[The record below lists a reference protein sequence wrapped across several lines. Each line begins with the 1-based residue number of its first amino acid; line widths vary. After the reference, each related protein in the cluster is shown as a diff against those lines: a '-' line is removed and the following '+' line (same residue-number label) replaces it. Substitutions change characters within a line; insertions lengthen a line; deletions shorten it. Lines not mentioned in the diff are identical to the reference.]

1 MNQKTRI
8 LIAGCIYG
16 AGNIGDE
23 AILEGLLEYLPKEAV
38 YSVCVQGDG
47 QKFAALGLQPYGTQF
62 WQLVS
67 AVRNCDTVLLGGASL
82 LTDPSGLEYPIGYCS
97 RILRIAAI
105 FGKPCHFIGIGAA
118 TLNSDSVRQV
128 ARRFYPYA
136 ERFYVRNAHS
146 KAALCREIGVSPER
160 VTEICDPAFLLGSKV
175 NPAEG
180 VDILKS
186 IGVQKM
192 AGRPLIGVSV
202 VNEGFE
208 KGRDYKAKIAAICDL
223 LVERLNAEIIF
234 LYSEIREGEF
244 FDQAAS
250 RDVKALMKKPW
261 KEVPP
266 HFFNATTFASIL
278 AGMDCILTMR
288 MHVIILSAVTGT
300 PTATIVREEKVT
312 QILADLDD
320 QAAGS
325 ITSIDVE
332 SVFQHIRAK
341 LANREVHSKHLLNR
355 VAMVSERA
363 VANRPSL
370 GDLLENKQGKGVVFR
385 CLDPFKWF
393 IEKVLAK
400 IIRVLNKKG

>member
-1 MNQKTRI
+1 MNPKSRI

-23 AILEGLLEYLPKEAV
+23 AILEGLLEYLPPDAS
-38 YSVCVQGDG
+38 YSVCVEGDG
-47 QKFAALGLQPYGTQF
+47 RKFVEMGLQPYGTGF
-62 WQLVS
+62 WQLVR

-105 FGKPCHFIGIGAA
+105 FGKPCNFIGIGAA
-118 TLNSDSVRQV
+118 TLNQEHVRAV

-136 ERFYVRNAHS
+136 CRFYVRNAHS
-146 KAALCREIGVSPER
+146 KAALCREIGVAPER
-160 VTEICDPAFLLGSKV
+160 VIEICDPAFLLGSKV
-175 NPAEG
+175 MLAEG
-180 VDILKS
+180 LKVLS
-186 IGVQKM
+186 ANGIQKI

-208 KGRDYKAKIAAICDL
+208 KGRDYKAKLAAISDL
-223 LVERLNAEIIF
+223 LVERLNAQIVF
-234 LYSEIREGEF
+234 VYSEIREGEF

-266 HFFNATTFASIL
+266 EFYDAKTFASIL

-288 MHVIILSAVTGT
+288 MHVIILSAITGT

-320 QAAGS
+320 QAAGHVS
-325 ITSIDVE
+325 TVDVE
-332 SVFQHIRAK
+332 AVVGHIEAK
-341 LANREVHSKHLLNR
+341 LRDRPNQGKKLLER
-355 VAMVSERA
+355 VAIVSERA
-363 VANRPSL
+363 MANRPSL
-370 GDLLENKQGKGVVFR
+370 NDLLENRQAKSLVFR
-385 CLDPFKWF
+385 CFDPIRWF
-393 IEKVLAK
+393 TEKIRAK
-400 IIRVLNKKG
+400 VMRRFA

>member
-1 MNQKTRI
+1 MNQTTKI

-47 QKFAALGLQPYGTQF
+47 KKFAAMGLQPYGTQF

-118 TLNSDSVRQV
+118 TLNSDAVRQV

-136 ERFYVRNAHS
+136 ERFYVRNAYS
-146 KAALCREIGVSPER
+146 KAALCREIGVSPDR

-180 VDILKS
+180 VDVLKS
-186 IGVQKM
+186 IGVQKT

-208 KGRDYKAKIAAICDL
+208 KGRDYKAKIASICDL
-223 LVERLNAEIIF
+223 LVERHNAEIIF

-250 RDVKALMKKPW
+250 RDVKMLMKKPW

-288 MHVIILSAVTGT
+288 MHVIILSAITGT

-320 QAAGS
+320 KPAGHVS
-325 ITSIDVE
+325 TVDVE
-332 SVFQHIRAK
+332 TVVRHIEEK
-341 LANREVHSKHLLNR
+341 LAHREAHGGHLLKR
-355 VAMVSERA
+355 VAMVSDRA
-363 VANRPSL
+363 LANRPSL
-370 GDLLENKQGKGVVFR
+370 LNLMENRQVKGVFFRCIDPILWFAEKVQGKVKR
-385 CLDPFKWF
+385 RLS
-393 IEKVLAK
+393 
-400 IIRVLNKKG
+400 RR

>member
-1 MNQKTRI
+1 MNRKTRI

-16 AGNIGDE
+16 GGNIGDE
-23 AILEGLLEYLPKEAV
+23 AILEGLLEYLPKDAI
-38 YSVCVQGDG
+38 YSVCVEGEG
-47 QKFAALGLQPYGTQF
+47 RKYAALGLQPYGTDF
-62 WQLVS
+62 WQLVR
-67 AVRNCDTVLLGGASL
+67 AVRNSDTVLLGGASL

-105 FGKPCHFIGIGAA
+105 LGKPCNFIGIGAA
-118 TLNSDSVRQV
+118 TLNHEHVRRIAQ
-128 ARRFYPYA
+128 RFYPLA
-136 ERFYVRNAHS
+136 SRFYVRNSHS
-146 KAALCREIGVSPER
+146 KNALCREIGVSPDR
-160 VTEICDPAFLLGSKV
+160 VIEICDPAFLLGSKV
-175 NPAEG
+175 NLAEG
-180 VDILKS
+180 QELLKT
-186 IGVQKM
+186 IGVRRTD
-192 AGRPLIGVSV
+192 GRPLIGVSV

-266 HFFNATTFASIL
+266 NFFDAKTFASIL

-288 MHVIILSAVTGT
+288 MHVIILSAITGT

-320 QAAGS
+320 RAAGHIS
-325 ITSIDVE
+325 SLDVE
-332 SVFQHIRAK
+332 GVFAHIQAK
-341 LANREVHSKHLLNR
+341 LNNRAEHSKHLLSQ

-363 VANRPSL
+363 VTNRPSL
-370 GDLLENKQGKGVVFR
+370 GDLLENKQSKNVVYRWF
-385 CLDPFKWF
+385 DPLKWF
-393 IEKVLAK
+393 VEKVLAK
-400 IIRVLNKKG
+400 INRVLNKKG